1 MAAASTAA
9 GCVEGRQHVF
19 GMGDSKGPSILHSFP
34 SACSGVYLFP
44 QDDSNN
50 YSIVAPEALRCS
62 IFCTSQRDRK
72 KWLYMKRKWWIW
84 LLASV
89 FIMIV
94 LPGCVAAFAPSDAG
108 LFFGILLLFAVN
120 PAYSAVAG
128 TFAGGNIPKM
138 WGFPAANAILFLFGA
153 WCFFDM
159 GDPAFWG
166 YAAIYLMIGMASM
179 LIRRKVHL

>member
-1 MAAASTAA
+1 M
-9 GCVEGRQHVF
+9 
-19 GMGDSKGPSILHSFP
+19 
-34 SACSGVYLFP
+34 
-44 QDDSNN
+44 
-50 YSIVAPEALRCS
+50 
-62 IFCTSQRDRK
+62 
-72 KWLYMKRKWWIW
+72 
-84 LLASV
+84 ASV
-89 FIMIV
+89 FVMIV

-128 TFAGGNIPKM
+128 TFAGGNISKM

-179 LIRRKVHL
+179 LIR

>member
-89 FIMIV
+89 FVMIV
-94 LPGCVAAFAPSDAG
+94 LPGCVAAFAPSDG
-108 LFFGILLLFAVN
+108 TVFWNPVVVCRQSGVFGGGRHFCGRKHFENVGISSRECHSVFIWRVVLF
-120 PAYSAVAG
+120 
-128 TFAGGNIPKM
+128 
-138 WGFPAANAILFLFGA
+138 
-153 WCFFDM
+153 
-159 GDPAFWG
+159 
-166 YAAIYLMIGMASM
+166 
-179 LIRRKVHL
+179 